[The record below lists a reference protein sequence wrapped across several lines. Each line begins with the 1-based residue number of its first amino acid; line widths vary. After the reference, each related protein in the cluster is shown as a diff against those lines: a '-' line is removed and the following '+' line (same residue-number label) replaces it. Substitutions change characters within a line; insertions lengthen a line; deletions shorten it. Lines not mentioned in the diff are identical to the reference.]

1 MCLVSKA
8 QSGRERLFSK
18 YLFPTKLSVGST
30 TQLNSSDEDPFNKT
44 EKQYQSILDG
54 LTQNVSTKLILAF
67 SKFLKQKTFGVAIK
81 LFSDSTI

>member
-18 YLFPTKLSVGST
+18 YLFPTKLSVCST

-44 EKQYQSILDG
+44 KKQYQSILDG
-54 LTQNVSTKLILAF
+54 FTQNVSKLNRF
-67 SKFLKQKTFGVAIK
+67 
-81 LFSDSTI
+81 